1 MGGSGMPTMDCA
13 DDVFHRGEQAL
24 QREAGTRERLLQAG
38 PRIVASRVH
47 ASHREFFAR
56 LPFVVVGAA
65 DEGGQPWASL
75 LFGEGPD
82 GLVDS
87 PDDTTLRLRALPPVA
102 DPLRTLLR
110 PRSWVGLLGI
120 ELPTRRRNR
129 ANGRVVDIDER
140 GLTVRVE
147 QSFGNCPKY
156 IQSRERVDAWEVS
169 APKSAREDVRLDA
182 EAARRVRG
190 ADTLFIASR
199 AAEGLAGGGADVS
212 HRGGLPGFVRVAD
225 DGRSLA
231 WSELPGNGY
240 FNTLGNLLLEP
251 RAGLVFPDFA
261 SGDLLHVAGR
271 ARIVGDAAVAGR
283 VDGAQPAVVLDIE
296 RVVWRPA
303 AMPLRWRL
311 VERSPWLGGAAAG

>member
-1 MGGSGMPTMDCA
+1 MGPG

-24 QREAGTRERLLQAG
+24 QRSAGTRERLQQAG
-38 PRIVASRVH
+38 ARIVASRLH
-47 ASHREFFAR
+47 AGHREFYAR
-56 LPFVVVGAA
+56 LPFMVVGAA

-75 LFGEGPD
+75 LCGAQPGGF
-82 GLVDS
+82 VDA
-87 PDDTTLRLRALPPVA
+87 PDDTTLRLHALPPAA
-102 DPLRTLLR
+102 DPLRPLLR

-129 ANGRVVDIDER
+129 ANGRVLDVDDR
-140 GLTVRVE
+140 GFTVRIE

-156 IQSRERVDAWEVS
+156 LQSREPMDAGVPR
-169 APKSAREDVRLDA
+169 APGPAREDDRLDLA
-182 EAARRVRG
+182 AARRVRD

-199 AAEGLAGGGADVS
+199 AAEGRAGGGADVS
-212 HRGGLPGFVRVAD
+212 HRGGLPGFVHVAD

-261 SGDLLHVAGR
+261 GGDLLHVAGR
-271 ARIVGDAAVAGR
+271 ARIVRDAAAPGR
-283 VDGAQPAVVLDIE
+283 PVGGGHAVVLAIE

-311 VERSPWLGGAAAG
+311 LERSPWLGAAAPG

>member
-1 MGGSGMPTMDCA
+1 MRTMDCA
-13 DDVFHRGEQAL
+13 DHVFHRGEQAL
-24 QREAGTRERLLQAG
+24 QGQAGTRERLLQAG
-38 PRIVASRVH
+38 PRIVASRLH
-47 ASHREFFAR
+47 ASHREFFAG

-65 DEGGQPWASL
+65 DEAGQPWASL
-75 LFGEGPD
+75 LFGERPD
-82 GLVDS
+82 GFVDS
-87 PDDTTLRLRALPPVA
+87 PDDTTLRLQALPPA
-102 DPLRTLLR
+102 GDPLGRLLR
-110 PRSWVGLLGI
+110 PRTWVGLLGI

-140 GLTVRVE
+140 GFTVRVE

-156 IQSRERVDAWEVS
+156 LQSREPVDACVPS
-169 APKSAREDVRLDA
+169 ASESAREDVRLDA

-212 HRGGLPGFVRVAD
+212 HRGGLAGFVRVAD

-271 ARIVGDAAVAGR
+271 ARVVGDAAAAARLGAAGP
-283 VDGAQPAVVLDIE
+283 VVVLDIE

-311 VERSPWLGGAAAG
+311 VERSPWLAAAASG